1 MLDTKGDVK
10 ASKRAIK
17 KEDKDETEVI
27 ELFAWMKNIFRRK
40 ISEIK

>member
-17 KEDKDETEVI
+17 KEDKDETEVK
-27 ELFAWMKNIFRRK
+27 MIFT
-40 ISEIK
+40 